1 MASTS
6 TSDGASEVLGFKPT
20 ALIDEVFNIVRFSA
34 RAPSRL
40 AKPWCPLVLSAPEA
54 VILTVAAG
62 AQTAPQASNKV
73 LMPWRKHCGSIRSSG
88 SSPRSSARCAAAAV
102 RCKAFHLS

>member
-40 AKPWCPLVLSAPEA
+40 AKPCV
-54 VILTVAAG
+54 
-62 AQTAPQASNKV
+62 
-73 LMPWRKHCGSIRSSG
+73 RSS
-88 SSPRSSARCAAAAV
+88 SLLPRP
-102 RCKAFHLS
+102 

>member
-62 AQTAPQASNKV
+62 ANCSAGIQQSTDALEEALRQHPVLGQQPKV
-73 LMPWRKHCGSIRSSG
+73 IRE
-88 SSPRSSARCAAAAV
+88 V
-102 RCKAFHLS
+102 RGRRRPT

>member
-40 AKPWCPLVLSAPEA
+40 ANPCV
-54 VILTVAAG
+54 
-62 AQTAPQASNKV
+62 
-73 LMPWRKHCGSIRSSG
+73 RSS
-88 SSPRSSARCAAAAV
+88 SLLPRP
-102 RCKAFHLS
+102 

>member
-54 VILTVAAG
+54 VI
-62 AQTAPQASNKV
+62 
-73 LMPWRKHCGSIRSSG
+73 
-88 SSPRSSARCAAAAV
+88 SPSPPVPKLLRRHPT
-102 RCKAFHLS
+102 KY